1 MDWLHLV
8 ALAIIQGITEFLP
21 ISSSAHL
28 ILPSQLL
35 GWPDQGQA
43 FDVAVHVGTLLA
55 VIIAFRREVST
66 TTRGWLAHVT
76 RGQASAESRL
86 GWAIIIGTVPAALA
100 GLLLEKYIET
110 HTRSILVIAAT
121 TLLFGLMLWWA
132 DARSRRQEDLG
143 RLTWRRALLIGIAQ
157 AFALI
162 PGTSRSGITMTA
174 ALLLGFT
181 RQAAARFSFL
191 LSIPL
196 ILAAG
201 GLKAAGLL
209 ASGSEARWL
218 DIVWGAGV
226 SFLAAFVCIK
236 LFLAVLDRIGMLPF
250 VVYRLA
256 LGGVLLSLGLAVF

>member
-1 MDWLHLV
+1 MDWLHLI

-28 ILPSQLL
+28 ILPSQVL

-43 FDVAVHVGTLLA
+43 FDVAVHVGTLAA
-55 VIIAFRREVST
+55 VIIAFRHEVVA
-66 TTRGWLAHVT
+66 TTRGWFAHVLH
-76 RGQASAESRL
+76 RRPSAESRL
-86 GWAIIIGTVPAALA
+86 GWAIIIGTLPAGLA
-100 GLLLEKYIET
+100 GLLLERYIEQY
-110 HTRSILVIAAT
+110 TRSMLVIAAT
-121 TLLFGLMLWWA
+121 TLLFGLLLWYA
-132 DARSRRQEDLG
+132 DARSPRRDELD

-157 AFALI
+157 ALALI

-201 GLKAAGLL
+201 GLKAVGL
-209 ASGSEARWL
+209 AKTGTEGQWA
-218 DIVWGAGV
+218 DIAWGAGLSFV
-226 SFLAAFVCIK
+226 SAYLCIT
-236 LFLAVLDRIGMLPF
+236 LFLKALDRIGMLPF
-250 VVYRLA
+250 VLYRLA
-256 LGGVLLSLGLAVF
+256 LGTVLLVLAF